1 MFDSPEI
8 LIDNIEVISGSRE
21 VYCGNKLIEMTGLEF
36 NLLWFLV
43 KSSPDVVSRESIAK
57 HIFSRRLPDANSSIN
72 MHISTIR
79 KKLLTHAKY
88 SPIKTIK
95 GQGYLFIIY

>member
-1 MFDSPEI
+1 MSSSSEI
-8 LIDNIEVISGSRE
+8 MVENLAVISGCRE
-21 VYCGNKLIEMTGLEF
+21 VYYGNELIEMTGLEF
-36 NLLWFLV
+36 NLLWLLV
-43 KSSPDVVSRESIAK
+43 KNSPEIVSRESIAK
-57 HIFSRRLPDANSSIN
+57 HIFNRRLLEANSSIN

-95 GQGYLFIIY
+95 GQGYLFITF

>member
-8 LIDNIEVISGSRE
+8 LIDNINVISGSRE
-21 VYCGNKLIEMTGLEF
+21 VYYGNKLIEMTGLEF
-36 NLLWFLV
+36 NLLWLLV
-43 KSSPDVVSRESIAK
+43 NSSPEIVSRESIAK
-57 HIFSRRLPDANSSIN
+57 HIFNRRLIEINRSIN